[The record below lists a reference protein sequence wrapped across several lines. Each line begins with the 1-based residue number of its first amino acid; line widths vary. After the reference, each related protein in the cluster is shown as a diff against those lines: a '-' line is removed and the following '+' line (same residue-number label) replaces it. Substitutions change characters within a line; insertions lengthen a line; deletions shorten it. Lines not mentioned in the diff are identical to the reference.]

1 MLRLILSPSVGGTAG
16 YLYDAVAA
24 LASSGGEAV
33 LIVPEQYSFAAERI
47 VLERLGTADAQRVE
61 VLSFTRLANTV
72 FNSVGWDKGKRLNE
86 AGKILLMSRALEQC
100 ADKLTVYARSADSPA
115 VVRELLVLSEEFCQC
130 AISSEDIVSA
140 MNNMEEGL
148 LKDKLGD
155 ISLVFSVY
163 DSFVSDGW
171 LDDSRMLTRL
181 KDKLAESGYFKNKTV
196 FFDSFRG
203 FTAQEFGIIGK
214 ILTQADDV
222 CVALNAPDLTDVGSD
237 DIFYH
242 TKNTAKKLIKIA
254 NSVDVPC
261 AKPVT
266 VNEPNSNAALDA
278 LAKDFLSPEADVF
291 EGECGS
297 IAVVAAPDI
306 RSECAFIAAQIKKML
321 RTGEYRSR
329 DIAVIVRDDKSYI
342 RPMMTALAKCGVPVF
357 EDRRQPVINQPLMTL
372 VRAALKIADTGF
384 DTDSVLRALKTGL
397 CPLEADEVSD
407 IENYTYLWQINGSGW
422 LKKWESSPDGFGEM
436 TESASAELERL
447 NALRKKAVEPFA
459 RFRSKLKNND
469 GEGCAKAVFELLCE
483 LDTAQRLK
491 ELAIYLEDSGESV
504 LALETERLWD
514 TLCSLLDVAAQTLG
528 GTPVKAARFA
538 RLFDL
543 MLSTV
548 TLGEIPHSLEEVTI
562 GSAQRIRPI
571 APKAVFVLGANAG
584 KLPLNPTQ
592 GGMLNA
598 DERERLAQAGMETA
612 IYGEDRVAEE
622 RFIAYTACC
631 CAKEKLTVSFPSKS
645 AQGEE
650 LSESEI
656 VTFIRE
662 HFPLASRTDTITAD
676 KLDLVEGK
684 APAFELT
691 AALMRRGGELY
702 ESLRKYF
709 AQDADYSGRL
719 ASLDGAA
726 AERTFNIDSRE
737 TASRLFGMNMNIS
750 PSRAETYYRCPFSYY
765 CRYGLKLKENKSATF
780 DPLQKG
786 TVIHF
791 VLERLLREFTAQE
804 LCELDDGERYEKIG
818 EYLNA
823 YLERYLD
830 RSQRSKR
837 FLYLY
842 ERLARSIDAVA
853 ARLADEFRNSD
864 FYPVDLELDI
874 SHDGAVKPYKLK
886 MPSGGYINISGKV
899 DRVDFATVDGEAYIR
914 VIDYK
919 SSGKIFAVSDVINGL
934 NMQMLIYLFTL
945 VNNGK
950 ALYGD
955 AAPAGVLYMP
965 AKASAFTAERGKDLS
980 KQGGPKDKKMQG
992 FVLKN
997 AGVIVAMEH
1006 DGNGVYIPASID
1018 KDGKIKGNAMELFE
1032 LSALWDKVDENL
1044 VSMGEELHNGSIP
1057 ALPAQG
1063 NRYNDI
1069 CSKCEYWNICTHES
1083 NMPVRELND
1092 KLELRE
1098 EAEKW
1103 ELTGRLTR
1111 NTR

>member
-16 YLYDAVAA
+16 YLYDTAA
-24 LASSGGEAV
+24 SLASSGGEAV

-72 FNSVGWDKGKRLNE
+72 FNLVGWDKGKRLNE

-100 ADKLTVYARSADSPA
+100 ADKLTAYSRSAESPA
-115 VVRELLVLSEEFCQC
+115 VVRELLSLNEEFCQC
-130 AISSEDIVSA
+130 AISSEDMIFA
-140 MNNMEEGL
+140 MNNMEDGL
-148 LKDKLGD
+148 LKNKLAD

-171 LDDSRMLTRL
+171 LDESRSLTRL
-181 KDKLAESGYFKNKTV
+181 KDKIVESGYFKNKTV

-203 FTAQEFGIIGK
+203 FTAQEFGVIGK

-222 CVALNAPDLTDVGSD
+222 YAALTAPDLTDIGSD

-254 NSVDVPC
+254 NSVGVPC
-261 AKPVT
+261 AKPV
-266 VNEPNSNAALDA
+266 VIDEPNGEPALDA
-278 LAKDFLSPEADVF
+278 FAENFLSPEADVF
-291 EGECGS
+291 SGACES
-297 IAVVAAPDI
+297 ISVVAAPDI
-306 RSECAFIAAQIKKML
+306 RSECAYAAAHIKRML

-329 DIAVIVRDDKSYI
+329 DIAVIVRDENSYI
-342 RPMMTALAKCGVPVF
+342 RPMLTALAKCGVPVF

-397 CPLEADEVSD
+397 CPLEAEEVSD

-436 TESASAELERL
+436 TESAQAELERL
-447 NALRKKAVEPFA
+447 NALREKAVEPFV
-459 RFRSKLKNND
+459 RFRDKLKNND

-491 ELAIYLEDSGESV
+491 DLAIYLEDSGENA

-528 GTPVKAARFA
+528 KAPIKASRFA

-584 KLPLNPTQ
+584 KLPLNPVQ
-592 GGMLNA
+592 DGMLNA
-598 DERERLAQAGMETA
+598 GERERLARAGLETA

-631 CAKEKLTVSFPSKS
+631 CAKEKLIVSYSSKS

-656 VTFIRE
+656 ITFISE
-662 HFPLASRTDTITAD
+662 HFPAARQTDTLTAD
-676 KLDLVEGK
+676 KLDFVEGK

-691 AALMRRGGELY
+691 ATLMRHGGELY

-709 AQDADYSGRL
+709 KENADYSGRL
-719 ASLDGAA
+719 ASLDSA
-726 AERTFNIDSRE
+726 AEGRTFSIDSRE
-737 TASRLFGMNMNIS
+737 TATRLFGMNMNIS
-750 PSRAETYYRCPFSYY
+750 PSRAETFYRCPFSYY

-791 VLERLLREFTAQE
+791 VLERLLSEYSAQE
-804 LCELDDGERYEKIG
+804 LCELDTNERYEKIRG
-818 EYLNA
+818 YLDS
-823 YLERYLD
+823 YLERFLD

-853 ARLADEFRNSD
+853 ARLADEFKNSE
-864 FYPVDLELDI
+864 FRPVDLELDI
-874 SHDGAVKPYKLK
+874 SHSGTVKPYELK
-886 MPSGGYINISGKV
+886 IPSGGHINISGKV
-899 DRVDFATVDGEAYIR
+899 DRVDLAEIDGEPYIR

-919 SSGKIFAVSDVINGL
+919 SSGKTFAVSDVLNGL

-945 VNNGK
+945 VSNGK
-950 ALYGD
+950 ARYGD
-955 AAPAGVLYMP
+955 AVPAGVLYMP
-965 AKASAFTAERGKDLS
+965 AKASAFTADRGKELD
-980 KQGGPKDKKMQG
+980 KQGSSADRKMQG
-992 FVLKN
+992 FVLEN
-997 AGVIVAMEH
+997 AGVIVAMER
-1006 DGNGVYIPASID
+1006 DGNGVYIPAKID
-1018 KDGKIKGNAMELFE
+1018 KNGNIKGNTLDLEK
-1032 LSALWDKVDENL
+1032 LSELWDKVDENL
-1044 VSMGEELHNGSIP
+1044 VNMGEELHRGSIP

-1063 NRYNDI
+1063 GHYKDI
-1069 CSKCEYWNICTHES
+1069 CSKCEYWNVCTHES

-1092 KLELRE
+1092 DLELGE
-1098 EAEKW
+1098 EAEEW
-1103 ELTGRLTR
+1103 ESTGRLIK
-1111 NTR
+1111 NTQ

>member
-16 YLYDAVAA
+16 YLYDTAA
-24 LASSGGEAV
+24 SLASSGGEAV

-72 FNSVGWDKGKRLNE
+72 FNLVGWDKGKRLNE

-100 ADKLTVYARSADSPA
+100 ANKLTAYSRSAESPA
-115 VVRELLVLSEEFCQC
+115 VVRELLSLNEEFCQC
-130 AISSEDIVSA
+130 AISSEDMISA
-140 MNNMEEGL
+140 MNNMEDGL
-148 LKDKLGD
+148 LKNKLAD

-171 LDDSRMLTRL
+171 LDESRSLTRL
-181 KDKLAESGYFKNKTV
+181 KDKIVESGYFKNKTV

-203 FTAQEFGIIGK
+203 FTAQEFGVIGK

-222 CVALNAPDLTDVGSD
+222 YAALTAPDLTDIGSD

-254 NSVDVPC
+254 NSVGAPC
-261 AKPVT
+261 AKPV
-266 VNEPNSNAALDA
+266 VIDEPNGEPALTA
-278 LAKDFLSPEADVF
+278 FAKNFLSPEADVF
-291 EGECGS
+291 SDECGS
-297 IAVVAAPDI
+297 ISVVAAPDI
-306 RSECAFIAAQIKKML
+306 RSECAYAAAHIKRML

-329 DIAVIVRDDKSYI
+329 DIAVIVRDENSYI
-342 RPMMTALAKCGVPVF
+342 RPMLTALAKCGVPVF

-397 CPLEADEVSD
+397 CPLEAEEVSD

-436 TESASAELERL
+436 TESAQAELERL
-447 NALRKKAVEPFA
+447 NALREKAVEPFA
-459 RFRSKLKNND
+459 RFRDKLKNND

-491 ELAIYLEDSGESV
+491 DLAIYLEDSGENA

-528 GTPVKAARFA
+528 KAPIKASRFA

-584 KLPLNPTQ
+584 KLPLNPVQ
-592 GGMLNA
+592 DGMFNA
-598 DERERLAQAGMETA
+598 GERERLARAGLETA

-631 CAKEKLTVSFPSKS
+631 CAKEKLIVSYSSKS

-656 VTFIRE
+656 ITFIRE
-662 HFPLASRTDTITAD
+662 HFPAARQTDTLTAD
-676 KLDLVEGK
+676 KLDFVEGK

-691 AALMRRGGELY
+691 ATLMRHGGKLY

-709 AQDADYSGRL
+709 KGDADYSGRL
-719 ASLDGAA
+719 ASLDSA
-726 AERTFNIDSRE
+726 AEGRTFRIDSRE
-737 TASRLFGMNMNIS
+737 TATRLFGMNMNIS
-750 PSRAETYYRCPFSYY
+750 PSRAETFYRCPFSYY

-791 VLERLLREFTAQE
+791 VLERLLSEYSAQE
-804 LCELDDGERYEKIG
+804 LCELDANERYEKIRG
-818 EYLNA
+818 YLDS
-823 YLERYLD
+823 YLERFLD

-853 ARLADEFRNSD
+853 ARLADEFKNSE
-864 FYPVDLELDI
+864 FRPVDLELDI
-874 SHDGAVKPYKLK
+874 SHSGTVKPYELK
-886 MPSGGYINISGKV
+886 IPSGGHINISGKV
-899 DRVDFATVDGEAYIR
+899 DRVDLAEIDGEPYIR

-919 SSGKIFAVSDVINGL
+919 SSGKTFAVSDVLNGL
-934 NMQMLIYLFTL
+934 NMQMLIHLFTL
-945 VNNGK
+945 VSNGK
-950 ALYGD
+950 ARYGD
-955 AAPAGVLYMP
+955 AVPAGVLYMP
-965 AKASAFTAERGKDLS
+965 AKASTFTADRGKELD
-980 KQGGPKDKKMQG
+980 KQGSSADRKMQG
-992 FVLKN
+992 FVLEN
-997 AGVIVAMEH
+997 AGVIVAMER
-1006 DGNGVYIPASID
+1006 DGNGVYIPAKID
-1018 KDGKIKGNAMELFE
+1018 KNGNIKGNTLDLEK
-1032 LSALWDKVDENL
+1032 LSELWDRVDENL
-1044 VSMGEELHNGSIP
+1044 VNMGEELHRGSIP

-1063 NRYNDI
+1063 GHYKDI
-1069 CSKCEYWNICTHES
+1069 CSKCEYWNVCTHES

-1092 KLELRE
+1092 NLELGE
-1098 EAEKW
+1098 EAEEW
-1103 ELTGRLTR
+1103 ESTGRLIK
-1111 NTR
+1111 NTQ

>member
-16 YLYDAVAA
+16 YLYDTAA
-24 LASSGGEAV
+24 SLASSGGEAV

-61 VLSFTRLANTV
+61 VLSFTRLTNTV
-72 FNSVGWDKGKRLNE
+72 FNLVGRDKGKRLNE

-100 ADKLTVYARSADSPA
+100 ADKLTVYSKSADSPA
-115 VVRELLVLSEEFCQC
+115 VVRELLRLNEEFCQC
-130 AISSEDIVSA
+130 AISSEDMISA
-140 MNNMEEGL
+140 MNNMEDGL
-148 LKDKLGD
+148 LKNKLAD
-155 ISLVFSVY
+155 LSLVFSVY

-171 LDDSRMLTRL
+171 LDESRSLTRL
-181 KDKLAESGYFKNKTV
+181 KDKIVESGYFKNKTV

-203 FTAQEFGIIGK
+203 FTAQEFGVIGK
-214 ILTQADDV
+214 ILTQADNV
-222 CVALNAPDLTDVGSD
+222 YAALTAPDLTDIGSD

-254 NSVDVPC
+254 NSVGVPC
-261 AKPVT
+261 AKPV
-266 VNEPNSNAALDA
+266 VIDEPNGEPALDA
-278 LAKDFLSPEADVF
+278 FAKNFLSPEADVF
-291 EGECGS
+291 SGACES
-297 IAVVAAPDI
+297 ISVVAAPDI
-306 RSECAFIAAQIKKML
+306 RSECAYTAAHIKRML

-329 DIAVIVRDDKSYI
+329 DIAVIVRDENSYI
-342 RPMMTALAKCGVPVF
+342 RPMLTALAKCGVPVF

-397 CPLEADEVSD
+397 CPLEAEEISD
-407 IENYTYLWQINGSGW
+407 VENYTYLWQINGSGW

-436 TESASAELERL
+436 TESAQAELERL
-447 NALRKKAVEPFA
+447 NALREKAVEPFA
-459 RFRSKLKNND
+459 KFRDKLKNND

-491 ELAIYLEDSGESV
+491 ELAIYLEDSGENA

-528 GTPVKAARFA
+528 KTPVKASRFA
-538 RLFDL
+538 KLFDL

-584 KLPLNPTQ
+584 KLPLNPVQ
-592 GGMLNA
+592 DGMFNA
-598 DERERLAQAGMETA
+598 GERERLARAGLETA

-622 RFIAYTACC
+622 RFISYTACC
-631 CAKEKLTVSFPSKS
+631 CATENLIVSYSSKS

-656 VTFIRE
+656 ITFISE
-662 HFPLASRTDTITAD
+662 HFPAARQTDTLTAD
-676 KLDLVEGK
+676 KLDFVEGK

-691 AALMRRGGELY
+691 ATLMRHGGKLY
-702 ESLRKYF
+702 ESLKKYF
-709 AQDADYSGRL
+709 KENADYSGRL
-719 ASLDGAA
+719 ASLDSA
-726 AERTFNIDSRE
+726 AEGRTFRIDSRE
-737 TASRLFGMNMNIS
+737 TATCLFGENMNIS
-750 PSRAETYYRCPFSYY
+750 PSRAETFYRCPFSYY
-765 CRYGLKLKENKSATF
+765 CRYGLKLKENKSAAF

-791 VLERLLREFTAQE
+791 VLERLLSEYSAQE
-804 LCELDDGERYEKIG
+804 LCELDADERYEKIRG
-818 EYLNA
+818 YLDS
-823 YLERYLD
+823 YLERFLD

-853 ARLADEFRNSD
+853 ARLADEFKSSEFR
-864 FYPVDLELDI
+864 PVDLELDI
-874 SHDGAVKPYKLK
+874 SHDGTVKPYKLK
-886 MPSGGYINISGKV
+886 IPSGGHINISGKV
-899 DRVDFATVDGEAYIR
+899 DRVDLAEIDGEPYIR

-919 SSGKIFAVSDVINGL
+919 SSGKDFAVSDALNGL

-945 VNNGK
+945 VSNGK
-950 ALYGD
+950 ARYGD
-955 AAPAGVLYMP
+955 AIPAGVLYVT
-965 AKASAFTAERGKDLS
+965 AKASAFTAERGKALD
-980 KQGGPKDKKMQG
+980 KQGSSDDKKMQG
-992 FVLKN
+992 FVLEN

-1006 DGNGVYIPASID
+1006 DGNGVYIPAKID
-1018 KDGKIKGNAMELFE
+1018 KDGNIRGNTIGLEK
-1032 LSALWDKVDENL
+1032 LSELWDRVDENL
-1044 VSMGEELHNGSIP
+1044 VNMGEELHRGAIP

-1063 NRYNDI
+1063 SHYHEI

-1092 KLELRE
+1092 DLKLGE
-1098 EAEKW
+1098 EAKGW
-1103 ELTGRLTR
+1103 ESTGRLIR

>member
-16 YLYDAVAA
+16 YLYDMAA
-24 LASSGGEAV
+24 SIASSGGEAV

-72 FNSVGWDKGKRLNE
+72 FNAVGWDKGKRLNE

-100 ADKLTVYARSADSPA
+100 ADKLNVYSRSADSPA
-115 VVRELLVLSEEFCQC
+115 VVRELLSLNEEFCQC
-130 AISSEDIVSA
+130 AISPEDMTAA
-140 MNNMEEGL
+140 MNNMEDGL
-148 LKDKLGD
+148 LKSKLAD

-163 DSFVSDGW
+163 DSFVSKGW

-181 KDKLAESGYFKNKTV
+181 KDKILESGYFKNKTV

-203 FTAQEFGIIGK
+203 FTAQEFGVIGK

-222 CVALNAPDLTDVGSD
+222 YAALTAPDLVERDSD

-242 TKNTAKKLIKIA
+242 TKNTAKKLIKLA
-254 NSVDVPC
+254 NSVGVPC
-261 AKPVT
+261 AKPV
-266 VNEPNSNAALDA
+266 VINDPNGDPALDA
-278 LAKDFLSPEADVF
+278 FASDFLSPEADVF
-291 EGECGS
+291 SGACDS
-297 IAVVAAPDI
+297 ISIVASPDI
-306 RSECAFIAAQIKKML
+306 RSECAYAAAHIKRML

-329 DIAVIVRDDKSYI
+329 DIAVIVRDETSYI
-342 RPMMTALAKCGVPVF
+342 RPMLTALAKCGVPVF

-397 CPLEADEVSD
+397 CPLAADEISD

-436 TESASAELERL
+436 TENAAAELERL
-447 NALRKKAVEPFA
+447 NALREKAVEPFA
-459 RFRSKLKNND
+459 KFRGKLKDND

-491 ELAIYLEDSGESV
+491 DLAIYLEDSGENV

-528 GTPVKAARFA
+528 KTPVKVSRFS

-584 KLPLNPTQ
+584 KLPLNPVQ

-598 DERERLAQAGMETA
+598 GERERLTQAGIETA

-631 CAKEKLTVSFPSKS
+631 CAKETLIVSYSSKS

-656 VTFIRE
+656 ITFIRE
-662 HFPLASRTDTITAD
+662 HFPQVHQTDTLTAD
-676 KLDLVEGK
+676 KIDLVEGK
-684 APAFELT
+684 KPAFELT
-691 AALMRRGGELY
+691 AALMRNGGELY

-709 AQDADYSGRL
+709 EKDADYSGRL
-719 ASLDGAA
+719 ASLDSA
-726 AERTFNIDSRE
+726 AEGRTFKIDSRE
-737 TASRLFGMNMNIS
+737 SATHLFGMNMNIS

-765 CRYGLKLKENKSATF
+765 CRYGLKLQENKSATF

-791 VLERLLREFTAQE
+791 VLEQLLSEFSAQE
-804 LCELDDGERYEKIG
+804 LSELDPDERYEKIRG
-818 EYLNA
+818 YLDS
-823 YLERYLD
+823 YLERFLD

-853 ARLADEFRNSD
+853 ARLADEFKNCEFR
-864 FYPVDLELDI
+864 PVDLELDI
-874 SHDGAVKPYKLK
+874 SHNGTIKPYNLK
-886 MPSGGYINISGKV
+886 IPSGGHINISGKV
-899 DRVDFATVDGEAYIR
+899 DRVDLAEIDGEPYVR

-919 SSGKIFAVSDVINGL
+919 SSGKPFDVSDVLNGL

-945 VNNGK
+945 VSNGK
-950 ALYGD
+950 ARYGD
-955 AAPAGVLYMP
+955 AIPAGVLYMP

-980 KQGGPKDKKMQG
+980 KQGNPNDKKMQG
-992 FVLKN
+992 FVLEN
-997 AGVIVAMEH
+997 ADVIVAMEH
-1006 DGNGVYIPASID
+1006 DGDGVYIPARID
-1018 KDGKIKGNAMELFE
+1018 KDGNIKGKTLDLRE
-1032 LSALWDKVDENL
+1032 LSKLWDTVDENL
-1044 VSMGEELHNGSIP
+1044 VNMGEELHRGSIS

-1063 NRYNDI
+1063 KNYKEI
-1069 CSKCEYWNICTHES
+1069 CSKCEYWNICTHEN
-1083 NMPVRELND
+1083 NMPARELDDNR
-1092 KLELRE
+1092 KLGEGDE
-1098 EAEKW
+1098 EW
-1103 ELTGRLTR
+1103 ESSGRLISSTR
-1111 NTR
+1111 

>member
-16 YLYDAVAA
+16 YLYDTAA
-24 LASSGGEAV
+24 SLASSGGEAV

-72 FNSVGWDKGKRLNE
+72 FNLVGWDKGKRLNE

-100 ADKLTVYARSADSPA
+100 ADKLTAYSRSAESPA
-115 VVRELLVLSEEFCQC
+115 VVRELLSLNEEFCQC
-130 AISSEDIVSA
+130 AISSEDMIFA
-140 MNNMEEGL
+140 MNNMEDGL
-148 LKDKLGD
+148 LKNKLAD

-171 LDDSRMLTRL
+171 LDESRSLTRL
-181 KDKLAESGYFKNKTV
+181 KDKIVESGYFKNKTV

-203 FTAQEFGIIGK
+203 FTAQEFGVIGK

-222 CVALNAPDLTDVGSD
+222 YAALTAPDLTDIGSD

-254 NSVDVPC
+254 NSVGVPC
-261 AKPVT
+261 AKPV
-266 VNEPNSNAALDA
+266 VIDEPNGEPALDA
-278 LAKDFLSPEADVF
+278 FAENFLSPEADVF
-291 EGECGS
+291 SGACES
-297 IAVVAAPDI
+297 ISVVAAPDI
-306 RSECAFIAAQIKKML
+306 RSECAYAAAHIKRML

-329 DIAVIVRDDKSYI
+329 DIAVIVRDENSYI
-342 RPMMTALAKCGVPVF
+342 RPMLTALAKCGVPVF

-397 CPLEADEVSD
+397 CPLEAEEVSD

-436 TESASAELERL
+436 TESAQAELERL
-447 NALRKKAVEPFA
+447 NSMREKAVEPFA
-459 RFRSKLKNND
+459 RFRDKLKNND

-491 ELAIYLEDSGESV
+491 DLAIYLEDSGENA

-528 GTPVKAARFA
+528 KAPIKASRFA

-584 KLPLNPTQ
+584 KLPLNPVQ
-592 GGMLNA
+592 DGMFNA
-598 DERERLAQAGMETA
+598 GERERLARAGLETA

-631 CAKEKLTVSFPSKS
+631 CAKEKLIVSYSSKS

-656 VTFIRE
+656 ITFIRE
-662 HFPLASRTDTITAD
+662 HFPAARQTDTLTAD
-676 KLDLVEGK
+676 KLDFVEGK

-691 AALMRRGGELY
+691 AALMRHGGKLY
-702 ESLRKYF
+702 ESLKKYF
-709 AQDADYSGRL
+709 KEDADYSGRL
-719 ASLDGAA
+719 ASLDSA
-726 AERTFNIDSRE
+726 AEGRTFRIDSRE
-737 TASRLFGMNMNIS
+737 TATRLFGMNMNIS
-750 PSRAETYYRCPFSYY
+750 PSRAETFYRCPFSYY

-791 VLERLLREFTAQE
+791 VLERLLSEYSAQE
-804 LCELDDGERYEKIG
+804 LCELDTNERYEKIRG
-818 EYLNA
+818 YLDS
-823 YLERYLD
+823 YLERFLD

-853 ARLADEFRNSD
+853 ARLADEFKNSE
-864 FYPVDLELDI
+864 FRPVDLELDI
-874 SHDGAVKPYKLK
+874 SHSGTVKPYELK
-886 MPSGGYINISGKV
+886 IPSGGHINISGKV
-899 DRVDFATVDGEAYIR
+899 DRVDLAEIDGEPYIR

-919 SSGKIFAVSDVINGL
+919 SSGKTFAVSDVLNGL

-945 VNNGK
+945 VSNGK
-950 ALYGD
+950 ARYGD
-955 AAPAGVLYMP
+955 AVPAGVLYMP
-965 AKASAFTAERGKDLS
+965 AKASAFTADRGKELD
-980 KQGGPKDKKMQG
+980 KQGSSADRKMQG
-992 FVLKN
+992 FVLEN
-997 AGVIVAMEH
+997 AGVIVAMER
-1006 DGNGVYIPASID
+1006 DGNGVYIPAKID
-1018 KDGKIKGNAMELFE
+1018 KNGNIKGNTLDLEK
-1032 LSALWDKVDENL
+1032 LSELWDKVDENL
-1044 VSMGEELHNGSIP
+1044 VNMGEELHRGSIP

-1063 NRYNDI
+1063 GHYKDI
-1069 CSKCEYWNICTHES
+1069 CSKCEYWNVCTHES

-1092 KLELRE
+1092 DLELGE
-1098 EAEKW
+1098 EAEEW
-1103 ELTGRLTR
+1103 ESTGRLIK
-1111 NTR
+1111 NTQ

>member
-16 YLYDAVAA
+16 YLYDTAA
-24 LASSGGEAV
+24 SLASSGGEAV

-61 VLSFTRLANTV
+61 VLSFTRLTNTV
-72 FNSVGWDKGKRLNE
+72 FNLVGRDKGKRLNE

-100 ADKLTVYARSADSPA
+100 ADKLTVYSKSADSPA
-115 VVRELLVLSEEFCQC
+115 VVRELLRLNEEFCQC
-130 AISSEDIVSA
+130 AISSEDMISA
-140 MNNMEEGL
+140 MNNMEDGL
-148 LKDKLGD
+148 LKNKLAD
-155 ISLVFSVY
+155 LSLVFSVY

-171 LDDSRMLTRL
+171 LDESRSLTRL
-181 KDKLAESGYFKNKTV
+181 KDKIVESGYFKNKTV

-203 FTAQEFGIIGK
+203 FTAQEFGVIGK

-222 CVALNAPDLTDVGSD
+222 YAALTAPDLTDIGSD

-254 NSVDVPC
+254 NSVGVPC
-261 AKPVT
+261 AKSIVID
-266 VNEPNSNAALDA
+266 EPNGEPALDA
-278 LAKDFLSPEADVF
+278 FAKNFLSPEADVF
-291 EGECGS
+291 SGACES
-297 IAVVAAPDI
+297 ISVVAAPDI
-306 RSECAFIAAQIKKML
+306 RSECAYTAAHIKRML

-329 DIAVIVRDDKSYI
+329 DIAVIVRDENSYI
-342 RPMMTALAKCGVPVF
+342 RPMLTALAKCGVPVF

-397 CPLEADEVSD
+397 CPLEAEEISD

-436 TESASAELERL
+436 TESAQAELERL
-447 NALRKKAVEPFA
+447 NALREKAVEPFA
-459 RFRSKLKNND
+459 RFRDKLKNND

-491 ELAIYLEDSGESV
+491 ELAIYLEDSGENA

-528 GTPVKAARFA
+528 KTPVKASRFA
-538 RLFDL
+538 KLFDL

-571 APKAVFVLGANAG
+571 SPKAVFVLGANAG
-584 KLPLNPTQ
+584 KLPLNPVE

-598 DERERLAQAGMETA
+598 GERERLAQAGLETA

-631 CAKEKLTVSFPSKS
+631 CAKEKLTVSFSSKS
-645 AQGEE
+645 AQGDE

-656 VTFIRE
+656 ITFIRE
-662 HFPLASRTDTITAD
+662 HFPAVRQTDTLTAD
-676 KLDLVEGK
+676 KLDFVEGK

-691 AALMRRGGELY
+691 ATLMRHGGELY

-709 AQDADYSGRL
+709 KENADYSGRL
-719 ASLDGAA
+719 ASLDSA
-726 AERTFNIDSRE
+726 AEGRTFRIDSRE
-737 TASRLFGMNMNIS
+737 TATRLFGENMNIS
-750 PSRAETYYRCPFSYY
+750 PSRAETFYRCPFSYY
-765 CRYGLKLKENKSATF
+765 CRYGLKLKENKSAAF

-791 VLERLLREFTAQE
+791 VLERLLSEYSAQE
-804 LCELDDGERYEKIG
+804 LCELDADERYEKIRG
-818 EYLNA
+818 YLDS
-823 YLERYLD
+823 YLERFLD

-853 ARLADEFRNSD
+853 ARLADEFKNSE
-864 FYPVDLELDI
+864 FRPVDLELDI
-874 SHDGAVKPYKLK
+874 SHDGTVKPYKLK
-886 MPSGGYINISGKV
+886 IPSGGHINISGKV
-899 DRVDFATVDGEAYIR
+899 DRVDLAEIDGEPYIR

-919 SSGKIFAVSDVINGL
+919 SSGKDFAVSDALNGL

-945 VNNGK
+945 VSNGK
-950 ALYGD
+950 ARYGD
-955 AAPAGVLYMP
+955 AIPAGVLYVT
-965 AKASAFTAERGKDLS
+965 AKASAFTAERGKALD
-980 KQGGPKDKKMQG
+980 KQGSSDDKKMQG
-992 FVLKN
+992 FVLEN

-1006 DGNGVYIPASID
+1006 DGNGVYIPAKID
-1018 KDGKIKGNAMELFE
+1018 KDGNIRGSTIGLEK
-1032 LSALWDKVDENL
+1032 LSELWDRVDENL
-1044 VSMGEELHNGSIP
+1044 VNMGEELHRGSIP

-1063 NRYNDI
+1063 SHYHEI

-1092 KLELRE
+1092 DLKLGE
-1098 EAEKW
+1098 EAKGW
-1103 ELTGRLTR
+1103 ESTGRLIR

>member
-16 YLYDAVAA
+16 YLYDTAA
-24 LASSGGEAV
+24 SLASSGGEAV

-61 VLSFTRLANTV
+61 VLSFTRLTNTV
-72 FNSVGWDKGKRLNE
+72 FNLVGRDKGKRLNE

-100 ADKLTVYARSADSPA
+100 ADKLTVYSKSADSPA
-115 VVRELLVLSEEFCQC
+115 VVRELLRLNEEFCQC
-130 AISSEDIVSA
+130 AISSEDMISA
-140 MNNMEEGL
+140 MNNMEDGL
-148 LKDKLGD
+148 LKNKLAD
-155 ISLVFSVY
+155 LSLVFSVY

-171 LDDSRMLTRL
+171 LDESRSLTRL
-181 KDKLAESGYFKNKTV
+181 KDKIVESGYFKNKTV

-203 FTAQEFGIIGK
+203 FTAQEFGVIGK

-222 CVALNAPDLTDVGSD
+222 YAALTAPDLTDIGSD

-254 NSVDVPC
+254 NSVGVPC
-261 AKPVT
+261 AKPIVID
-266 VNEPNSNAALDA
+266 EPNGEPALDA
-278 LAKDFLSPEADVF
+278 FAKNFLSPEADVF
-291 EGECGS
+291 SGACES
-297 IAVVAAPDI
+297 ISVVAAPDI
-306 RSECAFIAAQIKKML
+306 RSECAYTAAHIKRML

-329 DIAVIVRDDKSYI
+329 DIAVIVRDENSYI
-342 RPMMTALAKCGVPVF
+342 RPMLTALAKCGVPVF

-397 CPLEADEVSD
+397 CPLEAEEISD

-436 TESASAELERL
+436 TESAQAELERL
-447 NALRKKAVEPFA
+447 NALREKAVEPFA
-459 RFRSKLKNND
+459 RFRDKLKNND

-491 ELAIYLEDSGESV
+491 ELAIYLEDSGENA

-528 GTPVKAARFA
+528 KTPVKASRFA
-538 RLFDL
+538 KLFDL

-571 APKAVFVLGANAG
+571 SPKAVFVLGANAG
-584 KLPLNPTQ
+584 KLPLNPVE

-598 DERERLAQAGMETA
+598 GERERLAQAGLETA

-631 CAKEKLTVSFPSKS
+631 CAKEKLTVSYSSKS
-645 AQGEE
+645 VQGDE

-656 VTFIRE
+656 ITFIRE
-662 HFPLASRTDTITAD
+662 HFPAVRQTDTLTAD
-676 KLDLVEGK
+676 KLDFIEGK

-691 AALMRRGGELY
+691 ATLMRHGGKLY

-709 AQDADYSGRL
+709 KENADYSGRL
-719 ASLDGAA
+719 ASLDSA
-726 AERTFNIDSRE
+726 AEGRTFRIDSRE
-737 TASRLFGMNMNIS
+737 TATRLFGMNMNIS
-750 PSRAETYYRCPFSYY
+750 PSRAETFYRCPFSYY
-765 CRYGLKLKENKSATF
+765 CRYGLKLKENKSAAF

-791 VLERLLREFTAQE
+791 VLERLLSEYNAQE
-804 LCELDDGERYEKIG
+804 LCELDADERYEKIRG
-818 EYLNA
+818 YLDS
-823 YLERYLD
+823 YLERFLD

-853 ARLADEFRNSD
+853 ARLADEFKNSE
-864 FYPVDLELDI
+864 FRPVDLELDI
-874 SHDGAVKPYKLK
+874 SHDGTVKPYKLK
-886 MPSGGYINISGKV
+886 IPSGGHINISGKV
-899 DRVDFATVDGEAYIR
+899 DRVDLAEIDGEPYIR

-919 SSGKIFAVSDVINGL
+919 SSGKDFAVSDALNGL

-945 VNNGK
+945 VSNGK
-950 ALYGD
+950 ARYGD
-955 AAPAGVLYMP
+955 AIPAGVLYVT
-965 AKASAFTAERGKDLS
+965 AKASAFTAERGKALD
-980 KQGGPKDKKMQG
+980 KQGSSDDKKMQG
-992 FVLKN
+992 FVLEN

-1006 DGNGVYIPASID
+1006 DGNGVYIPAKID
-1018 KDGKIKGNAMELFE
+1018 KDGNIRGSTIGLEK
-1032 LSALWDKVDENL
+1032 LSELWDRVDENL
-1044 VSMGEELHNGSIP
+1044 VNMGEELHRGSIP

-1063 NRYNDI
+1063 SHYHEI

-1092 KLELRE
+1092 DLKLGE
-1098 EAEKW
+1098 EAKGW
-1103 ELTGRLTR
+1103 ESTGRLIR